1 VGLLREQAAAISAGE
16 RSSEELVAAALKAAE
31 SLQPVLNA
39 FTMLFADEALVVAR
53 AVDAERRP
61 SRPDEPL
68 RGVPVAVKDLYDI
81 AGAVT
86 SGCCRAYMSRR
97 PARADAPAVEALRRA
112 GAIVIGKTNMH
123 ELAFGATNTVS
134 SYGRANNP
142 WDPERMTG
150 GSSGGSAA
158 AVGARIVA
166 LALGS
171 DTGGS
176 IRIPSSFCGTSG
188 LKTTGGLLPLDGV
201 LPMSPSLD
209 TVGPIAGDAEDL
221 ALAFWVL
228 GGDSIAL
235 RDAAPHE
242 GVRRIGLASD
252 SLFSQVNPEVGA
264 AVREAAEVIAHAAGA
279 DLVECATPWFEDA
292 QHAWLDIALAEFAR
306 EHAPLIERSDDIDPT
321 TCVILSA
328 GSAITPER
336 EAEARARAGAARA
349 RFTEDMRSLDAIV
362 LPATPFTAPRHGDQS
377 VAAGS
382 IELPVHL
389 GGPSSF
395 TQAVSAIGA
404 PAIAIPCGFS
414 EAGLPV
420 GLQLVGPHGADR
432 KLLGLAALYQLQTGW
447 HVRRPE
453 LAG

>member
-39 FTMLFADEALVVAR
+39 FTMLFADEALARAR
-53 AVDAERRP
+53 AVDAERRT
-61 SRPDEPL
+61 SQPDEAL
-68 RGVPVAVKDLYDI
+68 RGVPVAVKDLYDV

-97 PARADAPAVEALRRA
+97 PAGADAPAVEALRRA

-123 ELAFGATNTVS
+123 ELAFGATNAVS
-134 SYGRANNP
+134 SYGRTNNP

-188 LKTTGGLLPLDGV
+188 LKTTAGLLPLDGV

-209 TVGPIAGDAEDL
+209 TVGPIAVDANDL
-221 ALAFWVL
+221 ALACSVL
-228 GGDSIAL
+228 AGESSAPGDVSAL
-235 RDAAPHE
+235 A
-242 GVRRIGLASD
+242 GVRRIGFASD
-252 SLFSQVNPEVGA
+252 AAFSQVDSEVGA
-264 AVREAAEVIAHAAGA
+264 AVRAAAEVIARASGA

-292 QHAWLDIALAEFAR
+292 HHAWLDVALAEFVR
-306 EHAPLIERSDDIDPT
+306 EHAALLDRSDDVDPT
-321 TCVILSA
+321 IFLILSA
-328 GSAITPER
+328 GASITAER
-336 EAEARARAGAARA
+336 EAKARSLAAVARA
-349 RFTEDMRSLDAIV
+349 RFTEDMRPLDAIV
-362 LPATPFTAPRHGDQS
+362 LPATPFTAPRHEDRS
-377 VAAGS
+377 AEAGGV
-382 IELPVHL
+382 ELPVHL
-389 GGPSSF
+389 GGPSHF
-395 TQAVSAIGA
+395 TRAVSTIGA
-404 PAIAIPCGFS
+404 PSVAIPCGFS
-414 EAGLPV
+414 EAGLPI
-420 GLQLVGPHGADR
+420 GLQLVGPYRAER
-432 KLLGLAALYQLQTGW
+432 RLLGLAARYQLETGW
-447 HVRRPE
+447 HARGPKV
-453 LAG
+453 LA